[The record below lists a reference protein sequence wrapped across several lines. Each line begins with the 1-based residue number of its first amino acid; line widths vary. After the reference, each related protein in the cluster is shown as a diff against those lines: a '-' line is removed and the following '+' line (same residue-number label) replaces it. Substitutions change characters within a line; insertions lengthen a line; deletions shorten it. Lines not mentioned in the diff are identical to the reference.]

1 MVAVCRA
8 GALPKWVAE
17 NKEEPTAG
25 LAVDSTYLG
34 LEKAVGGD
42 DNGWLVLRSLDRLSM
57 AKARQ

>member
-1 MVAVCRA
+1 M
-8 GALPKWVAE
+8 AE